1 MEAFFSVCPC
11 RILAVTGSDGKT
23 TTTTIIA
30 GLLSASG
37 YRTYVGGNI
46 GHPLLSQAG
55 EMRPDDIVVLELSSF
70 QLMTMEQ
77 SPDVAVVTNLAPNHL
92 DIHKNMQEYVDA
104 KRNIFRYQSSDSKL
118 VLNADQ

>member
-1 MEAFFSVCPC
+1 
-11 RILAVTGSDGKT
+11 
-23 TTTTIIA
+23 
-30 GLLSASG
+30 
-37 YRTYVGGNI
+37 
-46 GHPLLSQAG
+46 
-55 EMRPDDIVVLELSSF
+55 MRPDDIVVLELSSF

-118 VLNADQ
+118 VLNADNEITASFADQARGEVTLFSRTKQLKKGVWLRDGTILSDGRAGFAGTGYPDSRGTQR